1 MPKSKLPA
9 DDLFEK
15 SSMSFGE
22 HLEELRRALMKC
34 FFWLAIGTVI
44 GLLFAKQLV
53 RFIETPL
60 KDAIEDFHVA
70 QAKLQFKQANGEEPS
85 EALADWMATEGM
97 MPERVFI
104 DLLRLQ
110 GNLQDESEAGSANA
124 SLQMKS
130 TLQEATQAGGGQADG
145 DENQGDSGTQ
155 NGDGPGS
162 ESSKE
167 AEPDT
172 DGEQA
177 AGKPPSAKQ
186 DDASEESST
195 PDGKADING
204 TQESSEQQVAGDADQ
219 VALTSDANEPTSAD
233 DQEAAPLDN
242 PWKGISLEKLER
254 LRPLLL
260 WRPIP
265 NKLVSLT
272 PVEGFMIWLKAGLV
286 AGVIIG
292 SPGIF
297 WNLWQFL
304 AAGLYPHERRYV
316 YWYLPL
322 SLLLFLGGVCL
333 AFFVVFRLVL
343 GFLMTYTAELDVQ
356 FTPRLNDYMSFAL
369 FLPLG
374 FGLAFQLP
382 IVMLGLHRFGVVSV
396 EAFIKQWRMAV
407 LTIAFLS
414 MLLTPAEI
422 YSMIGL
428 FIPMVGL
435 YFFGIALCKYMPT
448 GAGIGGPALDPQD

>member
-1 MPKSKLPA
+1 MSKTKLPA

-22 HLEELRRALMKC
+22 HLEELRRALLKG
-34 FFWLAIGTVI
+34 FLWLGAGTII
-44 GLLFAKQLV
+44 GLLFANSVVQ
-53 RFIETPL
+53 FIETPL
-60 KDAIEDFHVA
+60 KTAIREFHVA
-70 QAKLQFKQANGEEPS
+70 QAKQQYLDANGEEASP
-85 EALADWMATEGM
+85 ALQKWMNVEGM

-104 DLLRLQ
+104 DPEAMRR
-110 GNLQDESEAGSANA
+110 NLNESAAPA
-124 SLQMKS
+124 SSPTVPQR
-130 TLQEATQAGGGQADG
+130 DG
-145 DENQGDSGTQ
+145 DGEVQPSGDAQPEVDSDADLPTGQ
-155 NGDGPGS
+155 S
-162 ESSKE
+162 ETPPARPQARPQVSDSS
-167 AEPDT
+167 EPQL
-172 DGEQA
+172 EVQ
-177 AGKPPSAKQ
+177 PQSV
-186 DDASEESST
+186 DASE
-195 PDGKADING
+195 
-204 TQESSEQQVAGDADQ
+204 
-219 VALTSDANEPTSAD
+219 TSLQD
-233 DQEAAPLDN
+233 PLMN
-242 PWKGISLEKLER
+242 PWEGIDLEQLER
-254 LRPLLL
+254 LQPMLL

-265 NKLVSLT
+265 DKLVSLT
-272 PVEGFMIWLKAGLV
+272 PTEGFMIWLKAALLV
-286 AGVIIG
+286 GVVVG

-297 WNLWQFL
+297 WHLWQFL

-343 GFLMTYTAELDVQ
+343 GFLMTYTSELDVE

-382 IVMLGLHRFGVVSV
+382 IVMLGLHRFGVISV
-396 EAFIKQWRMAV
+396 EAFISQWRLAV

-428 FIPMVGL
+428 FVPMVGL

-448 GAGIGGPALDPQD
+448 GAGLGGPAVDPQG